1 MKIPMDAIKLVIFDV
16 AGTIVQDRGEVLRAF
31 STALEKHGIA
41 HTSAELKEWKGA
53 SKQEV
58 IRHFVLRQDATAD
71 DGVVAAAYADF
82 RSGLERHYR
91 DNGVVPIAGAAETFG
106 WLKERGILVA
116 TTSGFYCEVA
126 DLILEAAGWREMFAA
141 NISSSDVSMGRPAP
155 YMIFRAMEAAGVM
168 KVSEVVS
175 VGDTPLDLQAGTN
188 AGVREVVGVLT
199 GLHGRERLLREPYT
213 ALLDSVAELPRWM
226 EGLRSDGRN
235 SATAGHA
242 QECAR
247 HTG

>member
-1 MKIPMDAIKLVIFDV
+1 MDAIKLAIFDV

-41 HTSAELKEWKGA
+41 HTTAELKEWKGA

-58 IRHFVLRQDATAD
+58 IRHFVRRRAKPEASESA
-71 DGVVAAAYADF
+71 VAAVYGDF
-82 RSGLERHYR
+82 RRELERHYR
-91 DNGVVPIAGAAETFG
+91 DNGVLPIPGAAETFAR
-106 WLKERGILVA
+106 LHEHGILLA
-116 TTSGFYCEVA
+116 TTSGFYREISE
-126 DLILEAAGWREMFAA
+126 LILELSGWHDVFSAR
-141 NISSSDVSMGRPAP
+141 ISSSDVLAGRPAP
-155 YMIFRAMEAAGVM
+155 YMIFRAMETAGVTS
-168 KVSEVVS
+168 VREVIN

-199 GLHGRERLLREPYT
+199 GLHGRERLQQEPHT
-213 ALLDSVAELPRWM
+213 ALLDSVAELPCWM

-242 QECAR
+242 QQCAR